1 MLMVESFLPPQN
13 STVDLLCYSLLVLPS
28 GVRDEDVDLFGGHHP
43 ADHSS
48 LEVALS
54 NVLNSTLTH
63 THLLEGSYALSQ
75 SLVCGCTSVRE
86 AGSADVLGSD
96 DSGLLYYRGW
106 GRGCWKD
113 G

>member
-1 MLMVESFLPPQN
+1 MVESFLPPQN
-13 STVDLLCYSLLVLPS
+13 STIDLLRYLLLVVPS

-54 NVLNSTLTH
+54 EVLNSTLTH
-63 THLLEGSYALSQ
+63 TDLLEGSYALSQ
-75 SLVCGCTSVRE
+75 SLVCGCTCVRE
-86 AGSADVLGSD
+86 AGSADVVWGSK

-106 GRGCWKD
+106 GRGCRED

>member
-1 MLMVESFLPPQN
+1 MVESFLPPQN
-13 STVDLLCYSLLVLPS
+13 STIDVLHYSLLALPS

-54 NVLNSTLTH
+54 EVLKSTLTH
-63 THLLEGSYALSQ
+63 TNLLEGSYALRQ
-75 SLVCGCTSVRE
+75 SLVCGCTCVRE
-86 AGSADVLGSD
+86 AGSADVWGSKE
-96 DSGLLYYRGW
+96 SGLLYYRGW
-106 GRGCWKD
+106 GRGFRED